1 MAPSAATRKWF
12 TTSSL
17 VQPCL
22 GKSSL
27 PGLLIRTDS
36 PSTSTWVSSANYV
49 PFLQSPRYQCA
60 AYSLTSMLRFP
71 LFGFRVTISPTFLI
85 LGLFLLDSG
94 LGAVGLITW
103 VTAAFSSVLV
113 HELGHAF
120 AVRRAGGVVQG
131 ITLHALG
138 GATAW
143 ADPSSRI
150 GWLRRIGIA
159 AAGAGLGFVVAGI
172 LFALVKVGLFG
183 ANANA
188 WIATPFRVFLGDA
201 ARSEQWWIFFLGAFI
216 WVTIAWGLINWL
228 PIGGLDGWH
237 ILAELLERWL
247 PGRGRKAAAV
257 IGILVALGAGWL
269 LFQNGIRFGAII
281 LVFFAFQTLMSER
294 SSPPSPAPQPPPPAP
309 LSRSQD

>member
-1 MAPSAATRKWF
+1 M
-12 TTSSL
+12 
-17 VQPCL
+17 
-22 GKSSL
+22 
-27 PGLLIRTDS
+27 
-36 PSTSTWVSSANYV
+36 VS
-49 PFLQSPRYQCA
+49 
-60 AYSLTSMLRFP
+60 FP

-94 LGAVGLITW
+94 LGAAGLVAWVG
-103 VTAAFSSVLV
+103 AAFSSVLI

-143 ADPSSRI
+143 ADPSNRI

-159 AAGAGLGFVVAGI
+159 AAGAGLGFVVAGV
-172 LFALVKVGLFG
+172 LFGLVRLGLFG
-183 ANANA
+183 SAADA
-188 WIATPFRVFLGDA
+188 LIPSPFQVFLGDA
-201 ARSEQWWIFFLGAFI
+201 ARLQLWGVFFLGAFI

-247 PGRGRKAAAV
+247 PGRGRKAAAM
-257 IGILVALGAGWL
+257 IGLLVALAAGWF
-269 LFQNGIRFGAII
+269 LFQNGIRFGAVI
-281 LVFFAFQTLMSER
+281 LIFFAIQTMMSVR
-294 SSPPSPAPQPPPPAP
+294 DSPPVPAPPVPPPPPAP
-309 LSRSQD
+309 SARDQL